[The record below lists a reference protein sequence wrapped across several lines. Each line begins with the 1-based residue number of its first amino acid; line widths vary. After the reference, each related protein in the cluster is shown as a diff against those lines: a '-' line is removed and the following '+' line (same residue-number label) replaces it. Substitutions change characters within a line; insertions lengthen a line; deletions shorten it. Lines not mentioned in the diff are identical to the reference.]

1 MNHVAVA
8 QRHIVA
14 EPFAVTKGPVTAAMV
29 AQPKFVA
36 KLVDFGV
43 QIRRVI
49 NRQVPFNVIRTAYAE
64 G

>member
-1 MNHVAVA
+1 
-8 QRHIVA
+8 
-14 EPFAVTKGPVTAAMV
+14 MV